1 MNNQSNTENGKKSFV
16 LTVTGAAIM
25 ILLTATKIVP
35 SSTIAGYSVFVGI
48 AFFFI
53 TEAVAKTP
61 RSESGLRFN
70 TILKDIKKPG
80 VILWGLLPIVSG
92 ILSLAAGNL
101 IFGGAFVDH
110 VLGRTGAVLS
120 FDKTVLLIIQFIIA
134 GFGEEIAFRGFFFGK
149 TSKYFPAWLCA
160 VVSSAVFAAGH
171 IAEGNVGIVIFDI
184 AGVFVDSLI
193 FSVIY
198 HKSGNCVISTFSHV
212 LGNLISFI
220 ALVGFF
226 R

>member
-1 MNNQSNTENGKKSFV
+1 MENSKKSYA
-16 LTVTGAAIM
+16 LTMTGAAIM

-35 SSTIAGYSVFVGI
+35 SSKAAGYAVFVGI

-70 TILKDIKKPG
+70 TILKDIKKSG
-80 VILWGLLPIVSG
+80 VIVWALLPCVSG
-92 ILSLAAGNL
+92 VVSLTAGNL

-110 VLGRTGAVLS
+110 VLGRTGAFIS

-171 IAEGNVGIVIFDI
+171 IAQGNVGIVIFDI
-184 AGVFVDSLI
+184 SGVFIDSLI
-193 FSVIY
+193 FSVVY
-198 HKSGNCVISTFSHV
+198 HKSGSCVISTFSHI
-212 LGNLISFI
+212 LGNMISFF